1 MIKSIFTLAITTI
14 ICTNCFAQLL
24 PTTPDTSY
32 PSLPTISDNLVDA
45 EDHKVFSYVLLAFAG
60 GFYYTAHKTG
70 IKEWNTIGHIV
81 LTVGVTV
88 DIASTLKRR
97 KAFKALRT
105 L

>member
-1 MIKSIFTLAITTI
+1 MRSIFAILIAI
-14 ICTNCFAQLL
+14 ILCDNVSAQLDSSFSVPAYPAL
-24 PTTPDTSY
+24 PN
-32 PSLPTISDNLVDA
+32 ISDDLVDA
-45 EDHKVFSYVLLAFAG
+45 EDHKIFSYVLMAFAG

-70 IKEWNTIGHIV
+70 DEEWNTIGHIV

-97 KAFKALRT
+97 IAFKALRT